1 MDLLFEPDLVALP
14 VGDEETVEFEHI
26 FNDELAAM
34 AGDKDLDELHRFWQ
48 KEASDCLQAES

>member
-14 VGDEETVEFEHI
+14 VGGEETVEFEHV

-34 AGDKDLDELHRFWQ
+34 AGDKDLDELHRLWQ
-48 KEASDCLQAES
+48 KETSDYLRAES